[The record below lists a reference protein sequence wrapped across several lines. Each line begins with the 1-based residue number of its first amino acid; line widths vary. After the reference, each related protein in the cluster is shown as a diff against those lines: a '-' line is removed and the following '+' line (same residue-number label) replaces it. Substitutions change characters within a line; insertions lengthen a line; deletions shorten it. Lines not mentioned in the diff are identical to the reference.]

1 MTPAERHADFRDRI
15 HNLATA
21 PRGATTTSH
30 AHLAA
35 LQQGLL
41 DALELDELRAAKDEQ
56 EAIPARRYH
65 GWHWWLGIANELD
78 CNGQPLVVDRWYAV
92 HCWTANGVLMAM
104 SAHWQAPMRQDDMRG
119 KWGPEIVPP
128 KDEPEPRRLKPIPA

>member
-15 HNLATA
+15 RNLATA

-41 DALELDELRAAKDEQ
+41 DALELDARRAAKDE
-56 EAIPARRYH
+56 
-65 GWHWWLGIANELD
+65 
-78 CNGQPLVVDRWYAV
+78 
-92 HCWTANGVLMAM
+92 T
-104 SAHWQAPMRQDDMRG
+104 
-119 KWGPEIVPP
+119 
-128 KDEPEPRRLKPIPA
+128 EPRRLKPIPA